1 MTQYYD
7 QLQEAKQ
14 ELQRRIG
21 SFKPKIAIILGSG
34 LGGFADEATN
44 RIYVPYDELP
54 HFPISTVAGHAGQFV
69 VGELEGQQVL
79 LMQGRFHAYE
89 GYSLKQVV
97 FPIYVMKMLGV
108 ELLILT
114 NAAGGLNRS
123 FMPGDLMLINDH
135 INFTGDNPLIGPN
148 EPELGERFPD
158 MSQAYDRYLI
168 GLARS
173 WSIATG
179 RRLVEG
185 VYCGIRGPSYMTP
198 AELTWLA
205 KVGGDAIGMSTVAET
220 IAARH
225 AGLRVLGISC
235 ITDMAIGETLEP
247 LSHAQ
252 VVAVAKETQPKFI
265 ELLRHLVHGVEI

>member
-1 MTQYYD
+1 MTPYYD

-44 RIYVPYDELP
+44 RINVPYDELP

-114 NAAGGLNRS
+114 NAAGGLNRA
-123 FMPGDLMLINDH
+123 FKPGDLMLINDH

-158 MSQAYDRYLI
+158 MSQAYDRHLI
-168 GLARS
+168 ALARR
-173 WSIATG
+173 WSTATG

-265 ELLRHLVHGVEI
+265 ELLRHMVRGVEA

>member
-1 MTQYYD
+1 MTAYYI
-7 QLQEAKQ
+7 QLQAAQQ
-14 ELQRRIG
+14 ELRRRIG
-21 SFKPKIAIILGSG
+21 GHKPKIAIILGSG
-34 LGGFADEATN
+34 LGGFANEVTN
-44 RIYVPYDELP
+44 RTPVPYDVLP
-54 HFPISTVAGHAGQFV
+54 HFPVSTVAGHAGQFV
-69 VGELEGQQVL
+69 VGELEGKQVL

-97 FPIYVMKMLGV
+97 FPIYVMKMFGI
-108 ELLILT
+108 ELLIIT
-114 NAAGGLNRS
+114 NAAGGLNRA
-123 FMPGDLMLINDH
+123 FMPGDLMLISDH
-135 INFTGDNPLIGPN
+135 MNFTGDNPLIGSN

-158 MSQAYDRYLI
+158 MSQAYDRQLI
-168 GLARS
+168 SLARR
-173 WSIATG
+173 WSATTG

-225 AGLRVLGISC
+225 AGMRVLGISC
-235 ITDMAIGETLEP
+235 ITDMAIGDSLEP

-252 VVAVAKETQPKFI
+252 VVAVANETQPKFI
-265 ELLRHLVHGVEI
+265 ELLRHIVRGAEI